1 MTRRVS
7 DMTPEQ
13 HAIYLAVRKKYRIE
27 NPEKVRAARAKYKKA
42 HPEKVRASHARTKK
56 RRALARP
63 EADKAKRAR
72 YRERY
77 PERFKAVKKL
87 SKQRTRDQM
96 SDGYIREQLGVK
108 NAPQELIELKR
119 AHLKLRRQLR
129 TMK

>member
-13 HAIYLAVRKKYRIE
+13 HAQHLATRKRYRLA
-27 NPEKVRAARAKYKKA
+27 NPEKIRAARVLYRKT
-42 HPEKVRASHARTKK
+42 HPDKVRESK
-56 RRALARP
+56 RRHMERRQILRP
-63 EADKAKRAR
+63 EVSRAKRKR

-77 PERFKAVKKL
+77 PEKVLAERA
-87 SKQRTRDQM
+87 RDRERM
-96 SDGYIREQLGVK
+96 PDWYIRQQLHMQE
-108 NAPQELIELKR
+108 APQELLEVKR

>member
-13 HAIYLAVRKKYRIE
+13 HAQHLATRKRYRLA
-27 NPEKVRAARAKYKKA
+27 NPEKIRAARVLYRKT
-42 HPEKVRASHARTKK
+42 HPDKVRES
-56 RRALARP
+56 RRRQMERQQILRP
-63 EADKAKRAR
+63 EVSRAKRKR

-77 PERFKAVKKL
+77 PEKVLAERA
-87 SKQRTRDQM
+87 RGRERMPDW
-96 SDGYIREQLGVK
+96 YIRQQLHMQE
-108 NAPQELIELKR
+108 APQELLEVKR

>member
-13 HAIYLAVRKKYRIE
+13 HAQHLATR
-27 NPEKVRAARAKYKKA
+27 
-42 HPEKVRASHARTKK
+42 
-56 RRALARP
+56 
-63 EADKAKRAR
+63 KAKRKR

-96 SDGYIREQLGVK
+96 SDGYIRQQLGVK
-108 NAPQELIELKR
+108 NAPQELLEVKR

>member
-13 HAIYLAVRKKYRIE
+13 HAQHLATRKRYRLA

-63 EADKAKRAR
+63 EADKAKRKR

-77 PERFKAVKKL
+77 PEKVLAERA
-87 SKQRTRDQM
+87 RGRERMPDW
-96 SDGYIREQLGVK
+96 YIRQQLHMQE
-108 NAPQELIELKR
+108 APQELLEVKR

>member
-13 HAIYLAVRKKYRIE
+13 HAQHLATRKRYRLA
-27 NPEKVRAARAKYKKA
+27 NPEKVRAARVLYRKT
-42 HPEKVRASHARTKK
+42 HPDKVRESK
-56 RRALARP
+56 RRQMERQQILRP
-63 EADKAKRAR
+63 EVSRAKRKR

-96 SDGYIREQLGVK
+96 SDGYIREKLGVK